1 MCHFVDIKLCETI
14 KYYENKTKM
23 LSCGCHRSSQW
34 AFHSKS
40 ATRIILEIAVWDR
53 WRGMR
58 SVFKHMRYLS
68 VFDNITGILHQI
80 GVLLFWQ
87 WLFFPAHSYA
97 LLCFHTCFNLNTF
110 GWYPLGY
117 VLASRQIQQAYVIF
131 DWKGSVGMQF
141 MRMHVW

>member
-1 MCHFVDIKLCETI
+1 MFLNICDTYLCLTI
-14 KYYENKTKM
+14 LLVYYT
-23 LSCGCHRSSQW
+23 
-34 AFHSKS
+34 
-40 ATRIILEIAVWDR
+40 
-53 WRGMR
+53 R
-58 SVFKHMRYLS
+58 SVFCCFGS
-68 VFDNITGILHQI
+68 GF
-80 GVLLFWQ
+80 
-87 WLFFPAHSYA
+87 FFPAHSYA